1 MTAPTWTTR
10 EMIDVSTAS
19 SRDAVAAERVRAQ
32 EQAELE
38 GLAPQEAIPATP
50 QTEAELRAGLVAVY
64 KIARTAT
71 MHDLYTRWEVG
82 RYLSNALD
90 NCEWGS
96 AGEVIQALYDD
107 PEVLFRWKR
116 PTVYAY
122 AQLGREEW
130 AVVAKSGSVR
140 KALEDMRD
148 RNRTD
153 AEREERE
160 ERKAT
165 LRNKERLHLQEIEV
179 LGCQLDEQSKEL
191 RELREENRL
200 LRGAADP
207 TEYKALEE
215 CVESHALAERLALKK
230 LDLSEA
236 LHHTKDRKMERM
248 GREAGALRVALAAR
262 PPSNGNAPI
271 VQRGGQLD
279 GNGNG
284 NGSALLLSIGENGG
298 NYVDPG
304 EQS

>member
-1 MTAPTWTTR
+1 
-10 EMIDVSTAS
+10 
-19 SRDAVAAERVRAQ
+19 
-32 EQAELE
+32 
-38 GLAPQEAIPATP
+38 
-50 QTEAELRAGLVAVY
+50 
-64 KIARTAT
+64 

-153 AEREERE
+153 AERQERL
-160 ERKAT
+160 ERKARM
-165 LRNKERLHLQEIEV
+165 RNKES
-179 LGCQLDEQSKEL
+179 QLPPGDTGTSECKNDDEQAKAHPRATRKRTGYL
-191 RELREENRL
+191 K
-200 LRGAADP
+200 ADASP
-207 TEYKALEE
+207 IQPECKAMEE
-215 CVESHALAERLALKK
+215 CIEGHALAERMALKK